1 MATSFPWVTSADL
14 PVLHC
19 TLESMLLKGITS
31 VEGKAT
37 CNRCRAEVPIAY
49 DLDAKFREVRDYVA
63 ANIHIMDDR
72 APEHWM
78 CPRLPDCGSCGK
90 KACMWPQIPNE
101 KREINWLFLFLA
113 QMLGCCTLEGLKFF
127 CKNTKNHCTGAKTR
141 VLYYAY
147 IEMCRQLDPQG
158 PFNI

>member
-127 CKNTKNHCTGAKTR
+127 CKNTKNHYTGAKTR